1 MSVQEAYGRKDTRML
16 LQDTMQSS
24 GDMIDPAAWLR
35 ETDIVSYDFPYAANL
50 IAESFADW
58 RGLAVPPFAESWN
71 WGLLDFEGKW
81 IEPLDSDSGNIREEG
96 WDAQWAEAAG
106 LSLLSGDANAVPE
119 QKNGQAVYLLTLPV
133 FTRGQREI
141 FALLACSMTAV
152 EYEQGGKNTAEAMA
166 MHFQTCFYRRFE
178 HVFVSDLAGV
188 YQHAERESIRRSL
201 LFQIVQRMHDNID
214 VDAVL
219 TEVIES
225 IAAMYPGARLELF
238 MSQDHRSTHP
248 QVKPLPLLWDSDDVC
263 ARAFKDGRVA
273 LHAGREDSQHVEVGL
288 PLGGKQGVYGVFHM
302 IMDKPV
308 FSEVDLRFLSMVADT
323 AGTAFEN
330 AKLYERSNQLIREL
344 RMSNEMTQRLNQSL
358 RLGDIFQ
365 YAFEELLEMFAAD
378 YCCILH
384 MNEEKGGLEAIACNH
399 LPLRNELIEVGQGL
413 GGNVYTTGEP
423 IILSDYLNT
432 PGPSSKLM
440 DATRSQSLIATPL
453 NVGGE
458 VRGAIMLAHREPYF
472 FSYDSFRLLQAM
484 AGHIGLAVGNAR
496 LHAEVRFL
504 ANRDSLT
511 GLYARHYL
519 DEEIKERQTSDF
531 CGSLIVVDIDQFKT
545 VNDTYGHQK
554 GDKILKQVS
563 EIVKSSIRQGDIA
576 ARWGGEE
583 LAVYL
588 PQLGVQQAFYVAERI
603 RKRVM
608 GETEPRV
615 TVSCGIAEW
624 SWTDERV
631 SVESLFYRADMALY
645 EAKNNGRN
653 QVVIDTKK
661 VDSTA
666 KNPLA

>member
-1 MSVQEAYGRKDTRML
+1 MSEQEAYDRKGSRML
-16 LQDTMQSS
+16 LQDTKQSG
-24 GDMIDPAAWLR
+24 GDYEDPAAWLR
-35 ETDIVSYDFPYAANL
+35 ETDIVSHDFPYAANL
-50 IAESFADW
+50 IAESFNEW
-58 RGLAVPPFAESWN
+58 LGQAVPSFAKSWN
-71 WGLLDFEGKW
+71 WCVLNYEAEW
-81 IEPLDSDSGNIREEG
+81 IDPIYEFRQGRWKSEWE
-96 WDAQWAEAAG
+96 EAAG
-106 LSLLSGDANAVPE
+106 ACLRSGGMHAIEVQED
-119 QKNGQAVYLLTLPV
+119 GQARTLLAMPI
-133 FTRGQREI
+133 FTRGHGEI
-141 FALLACSMTAV
+141 FAVLGCEMPS
-152 EYEQGGKNTAEAMA
+152 EQYAEGGRHTAEAMS
-166 MHFQTCFYRRFE
+166 MHFQTCFYHKFE

-188 YQHAERESIRRSL
+188 HLHAERESSRRSL

-219 TEVIES
+219 TEVIDS
-225 IAAMYPGARLELF
+225 IAAMYPGARLDLF

-248 QVKPLPLLWDSDDVC
+248 QVKPLPLHWAINDVC

-273 LHAGREDSQHVEVGL
+273 LHAGREDSCTVEVGL

-302 IMDKPV
+302 VMDKPS
-308 FSEVDLRFLSMVADT
+308 FREVDLRFLTMVADT

-344 RMSNEMTQRLNQSL
+344 RMSNELTQRLNQSL

-365 YAFEELLEMFAAD
+365 FAFEELLGMFEAD

-384 MNEEKGGLEAIACNH
+384 MNEERGGLEVIACNH
-399 LPLRNELIEVGQGL
+399 IPLLGELVEAGQGL
-413 GGNVYTTGEP
+413 GGKVYTSGEP
-423 IILSDYLNT
+423 LLLSDYKYAAGVT
-432 PGPSSKLM
+432 SKLL
-440 DATRSQSLIATPL
+440 DATGSQSLIATPL

-458 VRGAIMLAHREPYF
+458 VRGAIMLAHKDAHF
-472 FSYDSFRLLQAM
+472 FSYDSYRLLQAM

-496 LHAEVRFL
+496 LHAEVRRL

-511 GLYARHYL
+511 GLFARHYL
-519 DEEIKERQTSDF
+519 DEEIKQRQSTDF
-531 CGSLIVVDIDQFKT
+531 CGTLIVVDIDQFKA

-588 PQLGVQQAFYVAERI
+588 PQLGVQQAVFVAERI

-653 QVVIDTKK
+653 QVVIDNKI
-661 VDSTA
+661 VENTA
-666 KNPLA
+666 KNPWA